1 MVVVVGCDEVGSAI
15 AHALHVA
22 GLAVVLV
29 DDIDPGHIRRG
40 RSYTDAWY
48 VGGATLDGVDACFCG
63 SVKSIPAVL
72 ARGDMIAATTW
83 SATGVAAALRPHA
96 LVETR
101 PGCSAR
107 VAAARPPVLEGV
119 LAVGVRTTQVA
130 GWRAD
135 IVIAD
140 ASDGDSSPS
149 QNRVSRA
156 AGREHALPAPI
167 PVEVAHAGRFRTRR
181 EIPERVDVGDIL
193 GALDRHTI
201 VAPASGVLAGLAA
214 RGARIAAGQPVA
226 EIDPAGD
233 PQPSFG
239 IAAAERAIARRA
251 CAAVRS
257 DRAERARHG
266 VSDRSA
272 ALVCDA
278 SDRRS
283 SYGRSCVVPTP

>member
-1 MVVVVGCDEVGSAI
+1 VVVVAGCDEVGSAI
-15 AHALHVA
+15 AHALHIA
-22 GLAVVLV
+22 GFAVVLV

-83 SATGVAAALRPHA
+83 SMMGVAAALRPHA

-101 PGCSAR
+101 PGCRAG
-107 VAAARPPVLEGV
+107 VAAARPPVLDGA
-119 LAVGVRTTQVA
+119 LAVGVRTTRVA

-135 IVIAD
+135 VVIAAAFD
-140 ASDGDSSPS
+140 DDSSAS
-149 QNRVSRA
+149 QQAMSRA
-156 AGREHALPAPI
+156 RGRDRTRSTPI
-167 PVEVAHAGRFRTRR
+167 PVEVAHGGRFRTRR
-181 EIPERVDVGDIL
+181 EIPERVDVGDVL
-193 GALDRHTI
+193 GDLDRHTI

-226 EIDPAGD
+226 EIDPAGE
-233 PQPSFG
+233 PRQSFG
-239 IAAAERAIARRA
+239 IGAEERAIARRA

-257 DRAERARHG
+257 DRPKSEHQG
-266 VSDRSA
+266 VGDRSA
-272 ALVCDA
+272 ALA
-278 SDRRS
+278 
-283 SYGRSCVVPTP
+283 